1 MSKITAD
8 LDTLAERV
16 REAHDAIHVHYSEGR
31 GNPVKA
37 EIVGRRELIAA
48 AEALGAAKERAACR
62 EAVEETW
69 SYIDEDGE
77 RRYDGNIQCPDCLAA
92 IDARG
97 TP

>member
-1 MSKITAD
+1 MPN
-8 LDTLAERV
+8 LDALQAAVSEARHRWWNERNSACGESCEQCNANIDV
-16 REAHDAIHVHYSEGR
+16 WQS
-31 GNPVKA
+31 
-37 EIVGRRELIAA
+37 A